1 MDGATVR
8 DLVVGIADPANPDA
22 AASALADR
30 VVPRDRFTVAR
41 RVGTLAFADGARWL
55 QAS

>member
-30 VVPRDRFTVAR
+30 VVPRDRFTASR
-41 RVGTLAFADGARWL
+41 RVETLAFADGARRIR
-55 QAS
+55 AS